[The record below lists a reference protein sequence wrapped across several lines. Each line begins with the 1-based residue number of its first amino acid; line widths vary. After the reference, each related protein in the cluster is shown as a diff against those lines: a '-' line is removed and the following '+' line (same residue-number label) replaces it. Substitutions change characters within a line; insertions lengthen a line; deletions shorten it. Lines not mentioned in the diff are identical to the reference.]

1 MRSLRPILI
10 AAAATA
16 LVSCDRPEAA
26 SPTTADPVATP
37 DFIGATTD
45 IDRSSL
51 TALAA
56 AFDADPVG
64 VVDRLERD
72 VGGRSALR
80 RYAAAMVEQGQAE
93 HLGRQLALVQ
103 NQKDALARPE
113 NQDGGVWYPRAE
125 DAGFFTGGIGAVLTA
140 HPDALAAFAQ
150 GSGRAAPAAGED
162 LQAWLSAPVADLPRP
177 ARAAFDS
184 ALRAAAY
191 QQD

>member
-10 AAAATA
+10 AAAAAT
-16 LVSCDRPEAA
+16 LMSCDRPEAA
-26 SPTTADPVATP
+26 SPAASAPIATAGFIDAT
-37 DFIGATTD
+37 AD
-45 IDRSSL
+45 IDRSNL
-51 TALAA
+51 TSLAA

-80 RYAAAMVEQGQAE
+80 RYAAAMIEQDQAE
-93 HLGRQLALVQ
+93 RLGRQLAVVLSQDEV
-103 NQKDALARPE
+103 LARPE
-113 NQDGGVWYPRAE
+113 DQDGGVWYPHAE
-125 DAGFFTGGIGAVLTA
+125 DAGFFTGGIGAVLTS
-140 HPDALAAFAQ
+140 HPDALVAFAR
-150 GSGRAAPAAGED
+150 GAGRPAPGAGED
-162 LQAWLSAPVADLPRP
+162 LQTWLSAPVAGLPRP